1 MVELLAWLCEKP
13 EHTACR
19 KRVCTNVMREP
30 RSGNTARP
38 RACKIGFPE
47 SRSVQPVPASPSI
60 GRLRAAVR
68 ALAAAATALALAGC
82 SGGVTEPQGPVG
94 AADWQITVNALEIM
108 LAIAVP
114 TILAGLA
121 FAWWFRASNTR
132 ARRQPDFVYSG
143 RLELLVWSIPLLTI
157 LFLGGV
163 TWIGSHRLDPFA
175 PIESSARPVEVQVVS
190 LDWRWLF
197 VYPGEGI
204 ATVNELVVPTGVPVH
219 FSLTSASVMNAFFVP
234 QLGSMVAT
242 MNGMVTQLALQA
254 DRDGDYFGTS
264 TQYSGDG
271 FSGMNFVVHAV
282 SAERYRAWVG
292 EVRSGGQPLDR
303 GRYMALAQQSH
314 DARPLRFGE
323 VAPGLFDAIVTGKIP
338 PAPGP
343 QEGRGGRG
351 AKPKTGDR

>member
-1 MVELLAWLCEKP
+1 M
-13 EHTACR
+13 
-19 KRVCTNVMREP
+19 
-30 RSGNTARP
+30 
-38 RACKIGFPE
+38 
-47 SRSVQPVPASPSI
+47 QQ
-60 GRLRAAVR
+60 
-68 ALAAAATALALAGC
+68 ALASISPHRGRPAARASAGAATALALAGC
-82 SGGVTEPQGPVG
+82 SGGVIEPQGPVG

-114 TILAGLA
+114 TIVAGIA
-121 FAWWFRASNTR
+121 FAWWFRASNAR

-175 PIESSARPVEVQVVS
+175 PIPSATQPLEVQVVS

-204 ATVNELVVPTGVPVH
+204 ATVNELVVPTGAPVH

-264 TQYSGDG
+264 TQFSGDG
-271 FSGMNFVVHAV
+271 FSDMNFVVHAV
-282 SAERYRAWVG
+282 PADRYREWVAQ
-292 EVRSGGQPLDR
+292 VRSGGRPLDR
-303 GRYMALAQQSH
+303 ERYIALARQSH
-314 DARPLRFGE
+314 DAKPQRFGAVE
-323 VAPGLFDAIVTGKIP
+323 PGLFDAIATGRIP
-338 PAPGP
+338 PSAGP
-343 QEGRGGRG
+343 QEGRGGPG
-351 AKPKTGDR
+351 VKPKMGDR

>member
-1 MVELLAWLCEKP
+1 
-13 EHTACR
+13 
-19 KRVCTNVMREP
+19 MRFAAP
-30 RSGNTARP
+30 RSRTSLYECDS
-38 RACKIGFPE
+38 RAAAGQHGGPAH
-47 SRSVQPVPASPSI
+47 SQNDASVQQVPASASSHCIRP
-60 GRLRAAVR
+60 AVR
-68 ALAAAATALALAGC
+68 AAAAAAAALALAGC
-82 SGGVTEPQGPVG
+82 SGGVIEPQGPVG
-94 AADWQITVNALEIM
+94 AADWQITINALEIM

-114 TILAGLA
+114 TIVAGVA

-175 PIESSARPVEVQVVS
+175 PIPSATQPLEVQVVS

-204 ATVNELVVPTGVPVH
+204 ATVNELVVPTGTPVH

-254 DRDGDYFGTS
+254 DHDGDYFGTS

-271 FSGMNFVVHAV
+271 FSDMNFTVHAV
-282 SAERYRAWVG
+282 PAGRYREWVAQ
-292 EVRSGGQPLDR
+292 VHAGGQSLDR
-303 GRYMALAQQSH
+303 QRYVELAQQSH
-314 DARPLRFGE
+314 DAKPLRFGT
-323 VAPGLFDAIVTGKIP
+323 VQPGLFAAIATGKIP
-338 PAPGP
+338 PSPGP
-343 QEGRGGRG
+343 KEGKGGPG
-351 AKPKTGDR
+351 VKPKTGDR